1 MEVTVKKMNRF
12 LMFKLPSAFLCGVKL
27 KDLNNE
33 KSVVTVTYKWI
44 NQNPFKSMY
53 FAVQSMAAEFSTGA
67 LVIKKIQESG
77 FKISMLVTNHHGRF
91 TKKAVGKIRF
101 VCEDGNLINEV
112 LKQAIK
118 TGEGQTVTMK
128 SVGIDAKGEQ
138 VSVYEFEWSVK
149 LKSSKKTNKL

>member
-27 KDLNNE
+27 RELDSE
-33 KSVVTVTYKWI
+33 KAMVTVTYKWI

-53 FAVQSMAAEFSTGA
+53 FAVQSMAAELSTGA
-67 LVIKKIQESG
+67 LVIKKIQECG
-77 FKISMLVTNHHGRF
+77 KPISMLVTNHSGKF

-101 VCEDGNLINEV
+101 TCADGNLIDEA
-112 LKQAIK
+112 LKRTIE
-118 TGEGQTVTMK
+118 TGEGQTILMK
-128 SVGIDAKGEQ
+128 SIGINENEEQ

-149 LKSSKKTNKL
+149 LKNIKKKN